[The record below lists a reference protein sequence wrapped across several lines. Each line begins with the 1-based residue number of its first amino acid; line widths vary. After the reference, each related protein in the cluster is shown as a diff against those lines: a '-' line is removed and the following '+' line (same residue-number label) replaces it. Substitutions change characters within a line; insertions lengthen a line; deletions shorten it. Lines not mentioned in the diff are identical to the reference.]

1 MIFLFISSS
10 APTIPA
16 MIPKIVTYP
25 KNVSVGGPEQWVEFD
40 CHAIGHP
47 KPLYWW
53 WHDGEI
59 VAAGADS
66 GRLSVVAM
74 RSGNLTCQPWNEHGS
89 VKVTSYLF
97 VKRKLKFIILFC
109 YGCFVSNY

>member
-1 MIFLFISSS
+1 MIVLLIPLS

-97 VKRKLKFIILFC
+97 VKRKLNL
-109 YGCFVSNY
+109 